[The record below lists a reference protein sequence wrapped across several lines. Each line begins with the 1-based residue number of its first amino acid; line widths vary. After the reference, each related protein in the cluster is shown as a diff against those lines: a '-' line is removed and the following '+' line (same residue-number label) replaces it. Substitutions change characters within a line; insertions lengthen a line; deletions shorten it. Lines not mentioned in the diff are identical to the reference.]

1 MPRGARAAAAAPD
14 PQAAY
19 LKRQKG
25 AFSGRVGEKIE
36 LFIDSETQDAND
48 INISP
53 FTDNGILAWKLTSVG
68 VNFLHFNYYNGL
80 LLLNLV

>member
-14 PQAAY
+14 HPQAAY

-25 AFSGRVGEKIE
+25 AFSGRVGEEIE

-48 INISP
+48 IDISP
-53 FTDNGILAWKLTSVG
+53 FTDNGILAWNVP
-68 VNFLHFNYYNGL
+68 
-80 LLLNLV
+80 